1 MARAIHQEFNPDAIE
16 HFSIDCDPYGV
27 MVDRNGT
34 IETVYIDESDYT
46 SKKIDSILDKNY
58 CDVQPDMTLYK
69 KAFVLPNCPVSTDRI
84 KAALKEHSISITKDL
99 DAADVIISHGYLCTT
114 TDTCENINHNYLLNV
129 IYNHDSIDTGCMEVD
144 DYCAANARGN
154 ELARV
159 IYCSKVE
166 EGFVGNYSAN
176 RLEFPYDAHM
186 ISGLAVNAAYA
197 VEMGKPIFDVEKVMH
212 QSATKVKLDDRLL
225 QDIISMKNSGSGD
238 DWNMIGAI
246 LPTIDYR
253 YNHHLLWKL
262 SSELYSCMYM
272 YNRNKDV
279 QYWKRASCIDGYY
292 HRSALDQIHWMEE
305 QKVLNKESFKY
316 LESIVRKEI
325 RIDNRDLY
333 VFKVSVK
340 PEYKKYLK

>member
-16 HFSIDCDPYGV
+16 HFSINCDPYGV

-34 IETVYIDESDYT
+34 IETVYIDESNYT
-46 SKKIDSILDKNY
+46 SDKIEAILDKSD

-99 DAADVIISHGYLCTT
+99 NAADVIISHGYLSTRT
-114 TDTCENINHNYLLNV
+114 EMSENINHNYLLNHLS
-129 IYNHDSIDTGCMEVD
+129 NHDSIDTGCMEVD
-144 DYCAANARGN
+144 DYCAANARGG

-159 IYCSKVE
+159 IYCSKVQ
-166 EGFVGNYSAN
+166 EGFVGNYKAN
-176 RLEFPYDAHM
+176 RLEFPYDGYM
-186 ISGLAVNAAYA
+186 MTGLAVNTAYA

-212 QSATKVKLDDRLL
+212 QSATKVKLDERLL
-225 QDIISMKNSGSGD
+225 QDLISMKSSGAGD

-253 YNHHLLWKL
+253 YNHHLLWEL
-262 SSELYSCMYM
+262 AGELYSNLYM
-272 YNRNKDV
+272 FNRNKDV
-279 QYWKRASCIDGYY
+279 QYWKKASRIDEYY
-292 HRSALDQIHWMEE
+292 HRSALEQIQWMEE
-305 QKVLNKESFKY
+305 EKVLNKESFKH

>member
-34 IETVYIDESDYT
+34 IETVYIDESNYT
-46 SKKIDSILDKNY
+46 SKKIESILDKHN

-69 KAFVLPNCPVSTDRI
+69 KAFVLPSCPVSNDRI
-84 KAALKEHSISITKDL
+84 KAALKEHGITITKDL
-99 DAADVIISHGYLCTT
+99 DAADVIISHRYLSTS
-114 TDTCENINHNYLLNV
+114 TDTCENINHNYLLNHLH
-129 IYNHDSIDTGCMEVD
+129 NHDSIEAGCMEVD
-144 DYCAANARGN
+144 DYCKENARGN

-176 RLEFPYDAHM
+176 RLEFPYDGYLM
-186 ISGLAVNAAYA
+186 SGLAVNAAYQ
-197 VEMGKPIFDVEKVMH
+197 VEMGKPIFDVDKVMH
-212 QSATKVKLDDRLL
+212 QSATKVKLDERLL
-225 QDIISMKNSGSGD
+225 QDLISMKQSGAGD
-238 DWNMIGAI
+238 DWNMIGAL
-246 LPTIDYR
+246 LPTIDYNH
-253 YNHHLLWKL
+253 NHHLLWTL
-262 SSELYSCMYM
+262 SSELYSNMYM
-272 YNRNKDV
+272 FNRNKDV
-279 QYWKRASCIDGYY
+279 QYWKNASRIDDYY
-292 HRSALDQIHWMEE
+292 HRTALEQIQWMEE
-305 QKVLNKESFKY
+305 EKVLNKESFKY